1 MGRRAAQTAAVEI
14 DWARAVQTGEHDA
27 PIEGILALMD
37 QAELEQEVDRI
48 SLPDH
53 VAIEHA
59 AGGISDAELFDQFLV
74 MHATAVKVLPC
85 LGMPAE
91 LLLIELDGFAQRF
104 LLPRLGRAE

>member
-1 MGRRAAQTAAVEI
+1 MR
-14 DWARAVQTGEHDA
+14 

-74 MHATAVKVLPC
+74 MHATAV
-85 LGMPAE
+85 
-91 LLLIELDGFAQRF
+91 RYS
-104 LLPRLGRAE
+104 RASVYRPSCC